1 MVYNVQELHAT
12 AVKMKIG
19 DPAVG
24 VSGDVKRIGA
34 VREAIGPD
42 VLLLT
47 DANCAC
53 DRETAMEFAEAMAD
67 YDVYWFEEPL
77 PIYDFDGYQALA
89 AHSPVKIATGENY
102 YLFSDFETLLE
113 HEGASILNVDV
124 AICPGYD
131 VAEDVARSALNRGV
145 SIAPHGCQEL
155 QLPLVAGVVNGELL
169 EYYPT
174 EVDPLRAEMFQ
185 PSLVLETDGF
195 VDVPSAPG
203 IGFDL
208 NMDLLNRYRVA

>member
-1 MVYNVQELHAT
+1 
-12 AVKMKIG
+12 MKIG
-19 DPAVG
+19 DPAAG
-24 VSGDVKRIGA
+24 VSGDMERIAA
-34 VREAIGPD
+34 VREAVGPE

-53 DRETAMEFAEAMAD
+53 DRETAAEFAEAMAE

-77 PIYDFDGYQALA
+77 PIYDFEGYRALA
-89 AHSPVKIATGENY
+89 SQSPVKIATGENY
-102 YLFSDFETLLE
+102 YLYSDFETLLNNN
-113 HEGASILNVDV
+113 GASVLNVDV
-124 AICPGYD
+124 AICSGYD
-131 VAEDVARSALNRGV
+131 VAEDVAGAALNRGV

-155 QLPLVAGVVNGELL
+155 QLPLVAGVENGALL

-174 EVDPLRAEMFQ
+174 EVDPLRADMFQ
-185 PSLVLETDGF
+185 PALVLARDGF